1 VRLGDSCDEG
11 RGEDVKG
18 DPFDPKPELAFWA
31 GLGGGICGGVWG
43 QFNAW
48 GCGSGWYCVILYLG
62 F

>member
-1 VRLGDSCDEG
+1 MWLGDSCDDG
-11 RGEDVKG
+11 RGEDVEG
-18 DPFDPKPELAFWA
+18 DPFDPEAELAFW
-31 GLGGGICGGVWG
+31 GRVWG